1 MSGAGGG
8 EQSLFFLILP
18 DLRKLCCVTLS
29 LQSDDGEV
37 RNKQVKTCRELLLL
51 YADII
56 ASPVLG
62 CFSEITMVMA
72 IPFFKRGIVQAYV
85 QRHSLQ
91 MGSPQRVL
99 PGILQTCLSYS
110 LTSRLAPNWNKV
122 GQFLIAG
129 RDFLADSGKLNAI
142 VMELSANESQ
152 LCVSVEANTVRLP
165 PTRLADFDIPPMVL
179 RNFHSQPDAVIQTFS
194 MSSNWCYILPSMK
207 RGQIV
212 SISHRMPAESP
223 FQCYADIQN
232 HWSSLYGYR
241 LPQIDEE
248 EVIYCS
254 VYFKLVGERLFTYP
268 LSCIRT
274 EPVQRCPRV
283 DLQGALS
290 SFLSHLRESL
300 QAVCGF
306 PARMTSKPCYHTT
319 SLLSIASAQVASG
332 KPVNLTT
339 KSASRPVLSQLHA
352 PCPIKPSFGGAPG
365 AQSLSQ
371 PVGQSS
377 SSSYLSTGRTQG
389 VHPTPP
395 QSYTP
400 GRGLPSSSLYPSAA
414 PPQPTTHP
422 QPSQALPTGPKMVP
436 IFKNKALPRHV
447 NVTQLLAEKQQRR
460 AEEQRQT
467 PVSGQKRPCPAFS
480 SSFSFWS
487 VPPSLFS
494 SSTSSNWTQEAHR
507 PHFTPR
513 PRPEGVSPHSS
524 QVHASESAFR
534 VRDEI
539 AVGPPHPLPSGP
551 LGNRGG
557 DWFESKPKKPK
568 SAVQDVDVE
577 KHARS
582 NQLSK
587 INVATLQAWLKSRR
601 VVVRS
606 KDKKEELVS
615 KVMRCL
621 SES

>member
-1 MSGAGGG
+1 MSGTKGG

-72 IPFFKRGIVQAYV
+72 IPFFKRGIVQSYI

-129 RDFLADSGKLNAI
+129 RDFLADSEKLNAI

-165 PTRLADFDIPPMVL
+165 PIR
-179 RNFHSQPDAVIQTFS
+179 
-194 MSSNWCYILPSMK
+194 
-207 RGQIV
+207 
-212 SISHRMPAESP
+212 
-223 FQCYADIQN
+223 
-232 HWSSLYGYR
+232 YGYQ

-248 EVIYCS
+248 EVIYCN

-283 DLQGALS
+283 DLQGALG

-300 QAVCGF
+300 QTVCGF
-306 PARMTSKPCYHTT
+306 SARMTSKPCYHTT

-352 PCPIKPSFGGAPG
+352 PCPLKPSFGGAPG
-365 AQSLSQ
+365 AQTLSQ
-371 PVGQSS
+371 PVGQSG

-422 QPSQALPTGPKMVP
+422 QHNQAPPTGPKMVP

-467 PVSGQKRPCPAFS
+467 PVSGQKRACPAFS
-480 SSFSFWS
+480 SFSSSS
-487 VPPSLFS
+487 VPLSLLS
-494 SSTSSNWTQEAHR
+494 SSTSSKWTEEARR
-507 PHFTPR
+507 PTPASMPHLTPC
-513 PRPEGVSPHSS
+513 PRPEAVSPHSS

-539 AVGPPHPLPSGP
+539 ASGPPHLLPSGL

-587 INVATLQAWLKSRR
+587 INVTTLQAWLKSRG

-606 KDKKEELVS
+606 KERKEELVS